1 MKVVEACGSI
11 AGHPPAAGHPVRMH
25 AQPSAVPSNQLFGL
39 RRAHLF
45 TSPPRWTLLIPVVIG
60 GVLAGL
66 AGLTLS
72 FNQQV
77 GTLHDDRGLAEQVL
91 GALAGNSARVITLT
105 GRPGASVRLIYDPV
119 RRRGGLLVVRLGDPG
134 DGLTYR
140 LWLIQ
145 RGVRR
150 PVATFIPAADRA
162 TFVPILEDLTGY
174 DAITIAIGPQN
185 GPAMTATPVLHAS
198 LAASSQRL
206 RAPRSTTH
214 PLKME

>member
-1 MKVVEACGSI
+1 M
-11 AGHPPAAGHPVRMH
+11 
-25 AQPSAVPSNQLFGL
+25 
-39 RRAHLF
+39 
-45 TSPPRWTLLIPVVIG
+45 LLIPVVIA

-72 FNQQV
+72 FNQHV

-134 DGLTYR
+134 NDLTYR

-145 RGVRR
+145 RGVRH
-150 PVATFIPAADRA
+150 PVATFVPAADRA
-162 TFVPILEDLTGY
+162 TFVPIREDLTGY

-206 RAPRSTTH
+206 RAPRPTTH

>member
-1 MKVVEACGSI
+1 
-11 AGHPPAAGHPVRMH
+11 MH
-25 AQPSAVPSNQLFGL
+25 AQPRAVPSDQPLRL
-39 RRAHLF
+39 RRGHLF
-45 TSPPRWTLLIPVVIG
+45 TSPPRWTLLIPVVIAG
-60 GVLAGL
+60 GL
-66 AGLTLS
+66 AGLGGMTLS

-77 GTLHDDRGLAEQVL
+77 GTLYDDRGLAEQVL
-91 GALAGNSARVITLT
+91 GALAGNSTRVITLT

-134 DGLTYR
+134 NDLTYR

-150 PVATFIPAADRA
+150 PIATFVPAADRA

-185 GPAMTATPVLHAS
+185 GPAMTATPVLYAS
-198 LAASSQRL
+198 LAALSQRL
-206 RAPRSTTH
+206 RLPRPTH